1 MANGSGMRRVLF
13 LMLAFLCATG
23 PALAKNLDVEVMV
36 QPESPIRVVGCSV
49 DLHELRNGQNFS
61 AKGSFEDIGP
71 KTATAVRIGF
81 AFFDALGER
90 RIFSG
95 LTTGTYT
102 PGARIDVHPFGGQ
115 VGTEARKLV
124 CFALQAGFSD
134 GTVWKA
140 TQYPLENQSAAAG
153 PAQPTTAAP
162 QPALA
167 APGAIA
173 TEMLQPENGPVR
185 FERCTFAMPRPSVL
199 TKLIVLTNTS
209 DKRIQSADIAFV
221 LYTSDGKASIS
232 HSVLKGDF
240 APGAPIAGQA
250 TTSVPGSYA
259 KAYCA
264 VGIVEYADGTKWDPG
279 AGFLKRA
286 TPP

>member
-1 MANGSGMRRVLF
+1 MRRVLF
-13 LMLAFLCATG
+13 LMLALACATG
-23 PALAKNLDVEVMV
+23 PALAKNLDAEVMV
-36 QPESPIRVVGCSV
+36 QPESPIHIVGCSADV
-49 DLHELRNGQNFS
+49 HELRNGQNFS
-61 AKGSFEDIGP
+61 AQGSFEDIGP

-102 PGARIDVHPFGGQ
+102 PGARVDVHPFGGQ
-115 VGTEARKLV
+115 TGTETRKLV
-124 CFALQAGFSD
+124 CFVLQAGFSD

-140 TQYPLENQSAAAG
+140 TRYPIESQSAASV
-153 PAQPTTAAP
+153 TAPSAV
-162 QPALA
+162 PALP
-167 APGAIA
+167 APDMPGGIPSV
-173 TEMLQPENGPVR
+173 MLQPENGPVR
-185 FERCTFAMPRPSVL
+185 FERCAFAMPHPSVL
-199 TKLIVLTNTS
+199 TKIIVLTNTS

-221 LYTSDGKASIS
+221 LYTSDGTASIT

-240 APGAPIAGQA
+240 APGSPIAGQA
-250 TTSVPGSYA
+250 TTSVPGRYA